1 MRARRAWP
9 VSYVRSVTGR
19 PDTPC
24 TASARSMISSSTS
37 GRRGCPG
44 GSKTA
49 STVGPLPLCSP
60 AWSLPR
66 PRLSRTDSVQDGQGV
81 ARSPACP
88 LLARLLELVEF
99 VDHSDEDQ
107 KMKPEPRVG
116 AEESVEVGVL
126 ELGGVLDVEAAVRD
140 DQLLDTAPAF
150 GVGGEGGD
158 GGVEILDSLVK
169 FEVDQRRTSTWPD
182 LPHPS
187 PSSRSWCRSGG
198 AAVSHCEPLPGMPCA
213 SPPSCEARV
222 GAALRN
228 VRQGTPRDS
237 LRLRAGGDW
246 ERQPPAKAVAQ
257 AAAMIAPHGHRQ
269 YQDPHG
275 PSPAGGGRART
286 FPAVACGKCCPRCP
300 RRIDCPHWPA
310 AAGPLERGSRPSSST
325 HLAGR
330 QER

>member
-257 AAAMIAPHGHRQ
+257 AAAMIAPADTASIRTRTAHRPRAAEGRGHSL
-269 YQDPHG
+269 
-275 PSPAGGGRART
+275 PSPAESAV
-286 FPAVACGKCCPRCP
+286 PAVHGASIVRTGRRCWSA
-300 RRIDCPHWPA
+300 RA
-310 AAGPLERGSRPSSST
+310 GSRPSSST